1 MVTAQTFYLEDGE
14 PYTDLVVGE
23 GLTRVGLLRA
33 AV

>member
-23 GLTRVGLLRA
+23 GLTVVRS
-33 AV
+33 